1 MQDHDRPVD
10 GRPVDGRPVDDRTG
24 DDRPAGAGRAI
35 EDTAARLK
43 AEARAETGT
52 GEPDDTPLPPD
63 RPGGAPAEIPDDT
76 PGGPGD
82 VPPELPDDPAVPQR
96 DIPDQAG
103 DTWDDTGD
111 DIDSDTGDDPYD
123 AAETVGPS
131 IDRDRPLPL

>member
-1 MQDHDRPVD
+1 MQDHDRPV
-10 GRPVDGRPVDDRTG
+10 G
-24 DDRPAGAGRAI
+24 DRPAGAGRAI

-43 AEARAETGT
+43 AETEAGPGT
-52 GEPDDTPLPPD
+52 GPWDGDPDDTPLQPD
-63 RPGGAPAEIPDDT
+63 RPGGTPAEIPDEQ
-76 PGGPGD
+76 PGGPMD